1 MTEAQRK
8 HLEKRLQEERQ
19 RVTHDLARYYADSSD
34 TMQDE
39 SGDLSVVPTHM
50 ADEGTDTSDQEMAAA
65 NAMRL
70 TAELEQIDAA
80 LERLYHDPKQFGRCE
95 KSGREIPFA
104 RLDII
109 PWARTCDDETEP
121 PRQRPRSTNAR

>member
-8 HLEKRLQEERQ
+8 HLEQRLQEERQ
-19 RVTHDLARYYADSSD
+19 RVTQDLARYYADSS
-34 TMQDE
+34 
-39 SGDLSVVPTHM
+39 
-50 ADEGTDTSDQEMAAA
+50 DEGTDTSDQEMAAA

>member
-8 HLEKRLQEERQ
+8 HLERRLHEERE
-19 RVTHDLARYYADSSD
+19 RVTRDLARYYADSSD

-50 ADEGTDTSDQEMAAA
+50 ADEGTDTSDREMAAA

-70 TAELEQIDAA
+70 TTELEEIDAA
-80 LERLYHDPKQFGRCE
+80 LERLYHDPRQFGRCE
-95 KSGREIPFA
+95 QTGKEIPFA
-104 RLDII
+104 RLDIV
-109 PWARTCDDETEP
+109 PWARTCDEEQEAT
-121 PRQRPRSTNAR
+121 RQRARSTNAR

>member
-8 HLEKRLQEERQ
+8 HLEQRLQEERA
-19 RVTHDLARYYADSSD
+19 RVTRDLARYYADSSD

-50 ADEGTDTSDQEMAAA
+50 ADEGTDTGDQEMAAA

-70 TAELEQIDAA
+70 TMELEEIDAA
-80 LERLYHDPKQFGRCE
+80 LERMYHDPKRFGRCE
-95 KSGREIPFA
+95 QTGKEIPFA
-104 RLDII
+104 RLDLI

-121 PRQRPRSTNAR
+121 PRQRARSTNAR